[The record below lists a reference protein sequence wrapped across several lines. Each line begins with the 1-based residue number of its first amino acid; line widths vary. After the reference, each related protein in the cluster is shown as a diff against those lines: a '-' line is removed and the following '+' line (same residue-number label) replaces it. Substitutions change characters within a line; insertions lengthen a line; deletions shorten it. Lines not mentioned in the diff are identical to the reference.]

1 MSTKISD
8 LTASSTAL
16 KSTDL
21 LEVSVFNGAT
31 YDSKKMNGSDILGER
46 YIGEAYGGG
55 VIFHLWRG
63 SDGVQHGLIVGLTDL
78 STSQAWSNVT
88 GTAIGV
94 TAQST
99 WNGLANSTAIIAQSG
114 HTNSAAK
121 LCLDSTA
128 NGQTDWYLPAMDEF
142 ILLMDNRFSVNKTL
156 STIAGATQVALLSVL
171 YWTSTEFLNTTAERF
186 RCQSHSYDE
195 AGKASLLFVRAIR
208 QF

>member
-1 MSTKISD
+1 MSIKISQ

-21 LEVSVFNGAT
+21 LEVAVYNGST
-31 YDSKKMNGSDILGER
+31 YDSKKMNGSQILGER

-63 SDGVQHGLIVGLTDL
+63 SDGIQHGLIVGLTDL

-88 GTAIGV
+88 GTAIGS

-99 WNGLANSTAIIAQSG
+99 WDGLSNSNAIVAQVG

-128 NGQTDWYLPAMDEF
+128 NGQTDWYLPSVDE
-142 ILLMDNRFSVNKTL
+142 LNLMFNQRFEINKTL
-156 STIAGATQVALLSVL
+156 SGIGGVNQIGFNFYWSSSEIDANFACYLTFFNGTITNGSK
-171 YWTSTEFLNTTAERF
+171 SNT
-186 RCQSHSYDE
+186 YY
-195 AGKASLLFVRAIR
+195 VRAIR

>member
-1 MSTKISD
+1 MSTKISQ

-21 LEVSVFNGAT
+21 LEVSVYNGST
-31 YDSKKMNGSDILGER
+31 YDSKKMNGSQILGER

-63 SDGVQHGLIVGLTDL
+63 SDGIQHGLIVGLTDL

-88 GTAIGV
+88 VTAIGAG
-94 TAQST
+94 AQST
-99 WNGLANSTAIIAQSG
+99 WDGLSNSNAIVAQVG

-128 NGQTDWYLPAMDEF
+128 NGQTDWYLPAIDELN
-142 ILLMDNRFSVNKTL
+142 ILLHSRFEVAKGL
-156 STIAGATQVALLSVL
+156 IVAGGNELAFTN
-171 YWTSTEFLNTTAERF
+171 YWSSTEYTLTNSWLGANFTVINGENPKGVTIR
-186 RCQSHSYDE
+186 
-195 AGKASLLFVRAIR
+195 VRAIR